1 MQASHKN
8 EIKNKCHNETWVMM
22 EIELQLKIFNL

>member
-8 EIKNKCHNETWVMM
+8 KIKNKCHNETWIMM

>member
-8 EIKNKCHNETWVMM
+8 KKINKYHNEAWVMM

>member
-8 EIKNKCHNETWVMM
+8 KIKNKCHNVTWVMM